1 MSLYVATH
9 DLCLLHEAGTG
20 HPERP
25 ERLEVAL
32 AAMRSEPLSD
42 AVSWVEAPEASEEQL
57 LRVHPKRLLNYLND
71 LSLSGRGQI
80 DPDTGVNLFSNEAAR
95 RAAGAGLA
103 LIEKLRSGEAD
114 AGWSLVRPPGHHAL
128 SEKQMGFCLINNVAV
143 AAKELRAAGE
153 RVAIIDIDAHHGNG
167 TQDIFYDDGDV
178 LFVSLHQYPWYPYTG
193 RPDEIGEGAGVGTTV
208 NVTLPAGANGTA
220 YRAAFDKVVVPAID
234 RFKPDWLLISA
245 GFDGHRHDPLT
256 DLGLT
261 STDYGELVTELVGLV
276 PPGRRLLFLE
286 GGYDLQSLKDSVTA
300 VASALIGRPQRPEPT
315 SEGGPG
321 LEHVEVARR
330 IHFDGGPG
338 DR

>member
-1 MSLYVATH
+1 MSLFVATH

-32 AAMRSEPLSD
+32 AALRTGTLGE
-42 AVSWVEAPEASEEQL
+42 AIEWVEAPEATEEQL
-57 LRVHPKRLLNYLND
+57 VRVHPKKLLNHLND

-80 DPDTGVNLFSNEAAR
+80 DPDTGVNHFSNEAAR
-95 RAAGAGLA
+95 RAAGAGIS

-128 SEKQMGFCLINNVAV
+128 SEKQMGFCLINNIAV
-143 AAKELRAAGE
+143 AAKELRATGE
-153 RVAIIDIDAHHGNG
+153 RVAIVDIDAHHGNG
-167 TQDIFYDDGDV
+167 TQDIFYDDPDV

-193 RPDEIGEGAGVGTTV
+193 RPDEVGEGAGVGANV
-208 NVTLPAGANGTA
+208 NVALPAGANGTA
-220 YRAAFDKVVVPAID
+220 FRVAFDQVVLPALD

-245 GFDGHRHDPLT
+245 GFDGHRSDPLT

-261 STDYGELVTELVGLV
+261 STDYAELVTALVATV

-300 VASALIGRPQRPEPT
+300 VASALIGAPERPEPIT
-315 SEGGPG
+315 EGGPG
-321 LEHVEVARR
+321 LDHVEVARR
-330 IHFDGGPG
+330 IHFDGGAG